1 MYPASSPNARGG
13 ERSTEDIASLSSE
26 RFPNLPLSIPPRF
39 ARSEHLANHLT
50 RILSRVLTEA
60 TNRGM
65 TVEMQPNERGRMSLR
80 FRLDG
85 DEPKRRTR

>member
-1 MYPASSPNARGG
+1 
-13 ERSTEDIASLSSE
+13 
-26 RFPNLPLSIPPRF
+26 
-39 ARSEHLANHLT
+39 LANHLT

-60 TNRGM
+60 MSRGM

-85 DEPKRRTR
+85 DEPKRRKR